1 MLRWLSEEQATFGK
15 KCFSLDEPKV
25 SEENV

>member
-1 MLRWLSEEQATFGK
+1 MSRWLSQELAAFGR
-15 KCFSLDEPKV
+15 KCFSLDESKV